1 MVVEI
6 LSGGGAAAAAAGKI
20 ETDVATRLT
29 ERRLAAASR

>member
-6 LSGGGAAAAAAGKI
+6 LSGGGSAAAGKI
-20 ETDVATRLT
+20 ETDVATRLA